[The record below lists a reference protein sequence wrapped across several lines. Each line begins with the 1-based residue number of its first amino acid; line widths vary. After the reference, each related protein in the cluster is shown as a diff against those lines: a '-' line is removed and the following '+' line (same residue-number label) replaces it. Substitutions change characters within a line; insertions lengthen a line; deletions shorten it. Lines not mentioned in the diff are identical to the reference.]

1 MTRELTIYPKM
12 PSRPGP
18 GKGWAD
24 HKRDQDRECRLAH
37 EKRFTDAELAAEFH
51 RQDHTFDLICE
62 GYGTETF
69 GLNYAVGHSHE
80 ERAAQQRNTLRGF
93 ALAPH
98 YYESEIE
105 ATA

>member
-1 MTRELTIYPKM
+1 MSRGFIIYPKF
-12 PSRPGP
+12 PRAPQL
-18 GKGWAD
+18 GKGWAE
-24 HKRDQDRECRLAH
+24 HLVERDRECRLAH

-51 RQDHTFDLICE
+51 RQDHTFDLIRE

-80 ERAAQQRNTLRGF
+80 EQAAQQRNTLRRF

-105 ATA
+105 AAA